1 MSKFDKDKYLDIICY
16 DDDRNAIDSIICNDI
31 LLSKYKFFY
40 LFVCDY
46 LNINQF
52 KMAKKKFVQNLKSK
66 FMHLKI

>member
-1 MSKFDKDKYLDIICY
+1 MSKFDKDKYLDIVCY
-16 DDDRNAIDSIICNDI
+16 DDDRNVIDSIICNDI

-52 KMAKKKFVQNLKSK
+52 KMAIKKNLSK
-66 FMHLKI
+66 I